1 MTIHSKLYQKYVLI
15 NLCFILLPIALFLA
29 LYIHTT
35 DQQVSKDLRAS
46 NEYALRQTMRTV
58 DASADTLD
66 TFAYRLGTS
75 NQISPYFLQRGN
87 YSTIEALNQLEMY
100 TSQFG
105 FLENLYLSID
115 GDCTLYSGRGTTSFG
130 TLFGRQDSTAPQVYR
145 LEGAWTPE
153 DLWSLFQEGGN
164 FHIAGGELPVAQCAW
179 RTLLF
184 ADQSLEIHF
193 FCADRQC
200 YRRCQ
205 PKILSGTFE

>member
-105 FLENLYLSID
+105 FLENLYLRRRWRLHALFWK
-115 GDCTLYSGRGTTSFG
+115 GHHLVWHVVRAARLYSAAGLSSGRRVGREGSLVSFPG
-130 TLFGRQDSTAPQVYR
+130 
-145 LEGAWTPE
+145 
-153 DLWSLFQEGGN
+153 GGN
-164 FHIAGGELPVAQCAW
+164 FHIAGGKLSVAQRAW

-193 FCADRQC
+193 FCANRQR